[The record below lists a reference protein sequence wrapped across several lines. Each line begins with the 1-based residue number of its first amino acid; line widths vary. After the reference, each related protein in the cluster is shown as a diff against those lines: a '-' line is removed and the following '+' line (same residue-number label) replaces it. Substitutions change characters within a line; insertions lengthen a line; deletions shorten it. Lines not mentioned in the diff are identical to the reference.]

1 MACTH
6 GVRVR
11 GKLFTKTFRK
21 GFAVPKTPT
30 APVATTPLAT
40 REDLISWL
48 RELLP
53 DPFAYQATSGS
64 TYPEDIRRLEWAVR
78 PLWAI
83 FSLLA
88 SGEYP
93 EDLVAPYLA
102 RIQDGLTSEGSL
114 AFPDPTLKT
123 RQIVVEQE
131 VFGYGLLVAGPQ
143 LLAALTSAQQDRL
156 VEWLNASNNVE
167 LPWGSWFASRSLINE
182 GLKANG
188 LPYDADRLDQDVRAL
203 NSMYAGGGWY
213 ENGRPYQ
220 RDYYIPLVFQ
230 SAAMLTSHFAPA
242 ATPETRELVAQR
254 EAAFEDDF
262 VCWSDAQGRTV
273 PFGRSLFYRFGH
285 VSFWSACA
293 LTGIHKRPLSE
304 VKHLILQ
311 NLRWWKEHLQGGLVP
326 GYVYPSPELV
336 ENYCAPG
343 SPLRALRA
351 LTILALPPKHEFWHV
366 AEAAPERPAVS
377 VQQEP
382 GVLAVSGPHHA
393 YLFSATQFGGP
404 SVSLG
409 MSKYGKLCYSSAF
422 GWNIPR
428 DVHGLE
434 NFAVDSCLALA
445 PAGFD
450 CYVSR
455 ERSDMGEVTGRFAYT
470 TWHVGELARVETWLV
485 PLSEMAHVRIH
496 RVEAFTDLDTC
507 EGAFPL
513 FAWNPKVDQP
523 EEQDPGRILLSRVT
537 PENKRWRSGI
547 LDASAEGKKI
557 AEALDEAGLG
567 TLTHGT
573 AWTKRAEGVVLQD
586 PNTNIYSY
594 ERSAVPVLKAR
605 VKAGTTWFAAL
616 VVGEAGV

>member
-1 MACTH
+1 M
-6 GVRVR
+6 
-11 GKLFTKTFRK
+11 
-21 GFAVPKTPT
+21 PKTSANPEAAASPT
-30 APVATTPLAT
+30 DSVPLAT
-40 REDLISWL
+40 RGELISWL
-48 RELLP
+48 RDLLP

-64 TYPEDIRRLEWAVR
+64 TYPEDVRRLEWVLR

-93 EDLVAPYLA
+93 DDLVAPYLA
-102 RIQDGLTSEGSL
+102 RIQDGLTPESPD

-143 LLAALTSAQQDRL
+143 LLASLTPAQQDRL
-156 VEWLNASNNVE
+156 AAWLNASNGVE

-188 LPYDADRLDQDVRAL
+188 LPYDADRLAQDVRAL

-230 SAAMLTSHFAPA
+230 SAAMLTSHFAPTA
-242 ATPETRELVAQR
+242 SPKLRELVAQR

-273 PFGRSLFYRFGH
+273 PFGRSLFYRFGN
-285 VSFWSACA
+285 VSFWSTCA
-293 LTGIHKRPLSE
+293 LTGVHKRPLAE
-304 VKHLILQ
+304 VKRLVMQ
-311 NLRWWKEHLQGGLVP
+311 NLRWWKEHLKGGLVP

-351 LTILALPPKHEFWHV
+351 LTILALPSEHEFWHV
-366 AEAAPERPAVS
+366 AERDPERPAVS
-377 VQQEP
+377 AQQEP
-382 GVLAVSGPHHA
+382 GILAVSGPHHA

-404 SVSLG
+404 MVSLG

-434 NFAVDSCLALA
+434 NFSVDSCLAIA
-445 PAGFD
+445 PAGLD

-455 ERSDMGEVTGRFAYT
+455 ERPDMGEVAERFVHT
-470 TWHVGELARVETWLV
+470 TWHVGELARAETWLV
-485 PLSEMAHVRIH
+485 PLGEAAHVRVH
-496 RVEAFTDLDTC
+496 RVEAFSDLDTC

-513 FAWNPKVDQP
+513 FAWNPKVDTP
-523 EEQDPGRILLSRVT
+523 EEQDRGRILLSRVS
-537 PENKRWRSGI
+537 EAGKRWRSGI
-547 LDASAEGKKI
+547 LDASVEDERI
-557 AEALDEAGLG
+557 VEALEEAGLAG
-567 TLTHGT
+567 L
-573 AWTKRAEGVVLQD
+573 ARRASWTRRVEGVVLQD

-594 ERSAVPVLKAR
+594 ERNAVPVLRAR